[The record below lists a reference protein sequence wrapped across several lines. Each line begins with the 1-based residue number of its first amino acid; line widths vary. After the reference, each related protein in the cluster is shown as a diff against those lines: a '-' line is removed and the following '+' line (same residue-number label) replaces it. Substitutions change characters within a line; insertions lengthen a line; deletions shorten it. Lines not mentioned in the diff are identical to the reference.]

1 MCPKC
6 PVDFY
11 LWIVSGHL
19 ALVESIVE
27 SMAAVITWALALL
40 SVFATVQARKSF
52 WEYFGQNS
60 QGKGMMG
67 QQQKLAQESLKGS
80 LEQDLYNMNNFLEKL
95 GPLREPGKE
104 PPRLAQDP
112 EGIRKQLQQEL
123 EEVSTRLEPY
133 MAAKHQQVGWNLEGL
148 RQQLKPYTVE
158 LMEQVGLSVQDLQ
171 EQLRMVGKG
180 TKAQLLG
187 GVDEAMSLLQ
197 DMQSRVLHHTDR
209 VKELFHPYAERLV
222 TGIGH
227 HVQELHRS
235 VAPHAVASPAR
246 LSRCVQT
253 LSHKLTRKAK
263 DLHTSIQR
271 NLDQLRDELSTFIRV
286 STDGADN
293 RDSLDPQALSDEVR
307 QRLQAFRHDTYL
319 QIAAFTQAIDQETEE
334 IQHQLAPPPPS
345 HSAFAP
351 ELGHSDSN
359 KALSR
364 LQSRL
369 DDLWEDIAYGLH
381 DQGHSQN
388 NPEGHSG

>member
-1 MCPKC
+1 M
-6 PVDFY
+6 
-11 LWIVSGHL
+11 
-19 ALVESIVE
+19 E

-40 SVFATVQARKSF
+40 SVFATAQARNSL
-52 WEYFGQNS
+52 WDYFSQNS
-60 QGKGMMG
+60 WSKGMKG
-67 QQQKLAQESLKGS
+67 QQQKLAQENLKGS

-95 GPLREPGKE
+95 GPMRGPGKE
-104 PPRLAQDP
+104 PPLLAQDP

-123 EEVSTRLEPY
+123 GEVSARLEPY

-148 RQQLKPYTVE
+148 RQQLKPYTAE
-158 LMEQVGLSVQDLQ
+158 LMEQVGLSVQELQ
-171 EQLRMVGKG
+171 EQLRVVGED

-187 GVDEAMSLLQ
+187 GVDEALNLLQ

-235 VAPHAVASPAR
+235 VAPHAAASPAR

-253 LSHKLTRKAK
+253 LSNKLTRKAK

-271 NLDQLRDELSTFIRV
+271 NLDQLRDELSAFIRV
-286 STDGADN
+286 STDGAEDG
-293 RDSLDPQALSDEVR
+293 DSLDPQALSEEVR

-351 ELGHSDSN
+351 ELGRSDSN

-381 DQGHSQN
+381 DQGHSHLS

>member
-1 MCPKC
+1 MGNLCRAACVPGSLLC
-6 PVDFY
+6 DR
-11 LWIVSGHL
+11 
-19 ALVESIVE
+19 ESIVE

>member
-1 MCPKC
+1 
-6 PVDFY
+6 
-11 LWIVSGHL
+11 
-19 ALVESIVE
+19 
-27 SMAAVITWALALL
+27 
-40 SVFATVQARKSF
+40 
-52 WEYFGQNS
+52 
-60 QGKGMMG
+60 
-67 QQQKLAQESLKGS
+67 
-80 LEQDLYNMNNFLEKL
+80 MNNFLEKL